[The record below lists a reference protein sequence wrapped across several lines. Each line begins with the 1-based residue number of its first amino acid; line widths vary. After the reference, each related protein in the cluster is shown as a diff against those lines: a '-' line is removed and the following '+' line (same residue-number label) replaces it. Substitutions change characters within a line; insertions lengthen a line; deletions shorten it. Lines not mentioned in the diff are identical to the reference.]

1 MGLVLTALGGR
12 VCVLEAGHAVED
24 RDDPRQ
30 RQSLDKR
37 RAERMHENALATGSQ
52 ASCRTHRESGEPH
65 QAHPAYW
72 VPFVVAGEGAAR

>member
-24 RDDPRQ
+24 RDDPQQ

-37 RAERMHENALATGSQ
+37 RAERMHENALAAGSS
-52 ASCRTHRESGEPH
+52 AL
-65 QAHPAYW
+65 A
-72 VPFVVAGEGAAR
+72 GAAIGSVIDVVPREQRKCLIRCAKCRHH